1 MGGTLLKTVV
11 SVMLLLCLLSVTPLL
26 VHAAERATTY
36 KNCTAL
42 NKVYKGEVAKVGA
55 KNKGGTLRY
64 KPMYSKALYAANC
77 GRDRDKDGIACER

>member
-1 MGGTLLKTVV
+1 MKTVV

-42 NKVYKGEVAKVGA
+42 NKVYKGGVAKVGA
-55 KNKGGTLRY
+55 KNVGGKTNY
-64 KPMYSKALYAANC
+64 KPYYNNELYKANS
-77 GRDRDKDGIACER
+77 GSDRDKDGIACER